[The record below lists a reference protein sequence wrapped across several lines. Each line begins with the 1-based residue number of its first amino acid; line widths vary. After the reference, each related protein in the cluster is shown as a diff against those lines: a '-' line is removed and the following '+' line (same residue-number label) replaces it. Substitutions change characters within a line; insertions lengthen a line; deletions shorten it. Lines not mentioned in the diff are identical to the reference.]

1 MKGDDKKREIRFKQI
16 ERTLKNK
23 IYKKEIG
30 SRTLYM
36 YKIGNFY

>member
-16 ERTLKNK
+16 ERTLKIK
-23 IYKKEIG
+23 IYKGNG